1 MRFCRGE
8 SQACKEIMTTEICQT
23 IQAVGGFARW
33 EGLQHLDCLPQAS
46 PPYAV
51 CCSWSCFCAVPCF
64 LTCGSSQALS
74 HLAHPLSCPWFLP
87 SARLPAVARVC
98 LDMLL
103 PRLLLVYS
111 FGFFSLTSIAYRRV
125 IRVYQYEVGD
135 DLSGRFFSSYFS
147 SSPHCGFT
155 NALWTPRRLLSNPH
169 PSHLGGGSVPL
180 CCTGPGPASCPVPGL
195 PFPGGRIL
203 LVSLNYCWGRRK
215 PGALPC

>member
-1 MRFCRGE
+1 
-8 SQACKEIMTTEICQT
+8 MTTEICQT
-23 IQAVGGFARW
+23 IQAVGGFARR
-33 EGLQHLDCLPQAS
+33 EGLQHLACLPQAS

-51 CCSWSCFCAVPCF
+51 FCSWSCFCAVPCF

-147 SSPHCGFT
+147 SSLTVVLPMH
-155 NALWTPRRLLSNPH
+155 S
-169 PSHLGGGSVPL
+169 
-180 CCTGPGPASCPVPGL
+180 GL
-195 PFPGGRIL
+195 PGGCFL
-203 LVSLNYCWGRRK
+203 THTLATWEEGLSPSAAL
-215 PGALPC
+215 ALPPAPSLGSLFLGDGACL